1 MLLASALFPGPLPAY
16 VLPFVQGAAVAMAV
30 ARCHATASL
39 VRAPSPAS
47 TDTMVLL
54 LSALG
59 SVGRAA
65 LLVCFQR
72 CYFWATSR
80 ALAALNGGLL
90 LARVVASLC
99 LEPHSSTKLGPEA
112 SVLAAASLLVM
123 ALAFTLLFATLH
135 LAAMRNEVLRRR
147 VRTLQM
153 MQASKQAA

>member
-1 MLLASALFPGPLPAY
+1 MPPLVSAGYHPELRQVASVVAAPLLGMLLGSALFPAPLPAY

-39 VRAPSPAS
+39 LRAPSPAS

-90 LARVVASLC
+90 LARLC

-112 SVLAAASLLVM
+112 MRFSDSIEAR
-123 ALAFTLLFATLH
+123 ALKQ
-135 LAAMRNEVLRRR
+135 NERFVTSFSHFL
-147 VRTLQM
+147 
-153 MQASKQAA
+153 